1 MKDCDN
7 DGDGNDDRMGMSE
20 VVTLLAMVPM
30 GKEWIRSVNILSK
43 ILFSVFKSPLVVIVT
58 IVILQKGILLLLP

>member
-30 GKEWIRSVNILSK
+30 GKE
-43 ILFSVFKSPLVVIVT
+43 
-58 IVILQKGILLLLP
+58 